1 MRTGALRRPSP
12 RKSWPRNAD
21 LPREYW
27 EERSRELDAQYG
39 PVTGEDDDLPWD
51 PPPAPGPKTIE
62 EKAREMAKI
71 GRWMS
76 DFVKAN
82 PTATADEIAH
92 EASRTFHVPC
102 TPQLKSQA
110 AICIDP
116 FMDLCP

>member
-39 PVTGEDDDLPWD
+39 PATGEDDDLPWD

-62 EKAREMAKI
+62 EKAREMCRI

-76 DFVKAN
+76 DFLKAN
-82 PTATADEIAH
+82 PTATADELAH

-110 AICIDP
+110 AVCIDP
-116 FMDLCP
+116 FEGL